1 MRPRSLPPTLCAL
14 VALLALLLL
23 CGCATTGGADKA
35 AASPS
40 PATPPSSFF
49 DKSLDTGSLLVGGQ
63 PTKADFEAFKA
74 RGVTQVINLRT
85 AEEMKGVDFDEVAL
99 VDQLGMGYLNLPIDG
114 APAYTPELLE
124 AFAQRVS
131 QSQGKV
137 VLHCTVGGRAGQ
149 LYAAYAV
156 KYLGKT
162 PDEAYAALKPLG
174 GWPLAMERLL
184 GRPLSVQFKDAAK

>member
-1 MRPRSLPPTLCAL
+1 MRPRSLPPTRCC
-14 VALLALLLL
+14 LLALSALLFL
-23 CGCATTGGADKA
+23 CGCATTGGADKPA
-35 AASPS
+35 APPS
-40 PATPPSSFF
+40 PATPPASFF

-85 AEEMKGVDFDEVAL
+85 AEEMKGVGFDEVAL
-99 VDQLGMGYLNLPIDG
+99 VEQLEMGYLNLPIDG
-114 APAYTPELLE
+114 SPAYTPELLE

-131 QSQGKV
+131 QSQGKT
-137 VLHCTVGGRAGQ
+137 VLHCTSGARAGQ

-174 GWPLAMERLL
+174 GWPLVMERML